1 MCLILFVAAF
11 TVFVILFF
19 AARDGGYFTRRLNN
33 QINPDFG
40 RIWAALGKNR
50 EFSALY

>member
-11 TVFVILFF
+11 TVFVILFCS
-19 AARDGGYFTRRLNN
+19 ARWGVYFTRRLSN

-40 RIWAALGKNR
+40 RIWAALGKIK
-50 EFSALY
+50 EF

>member
-11 TVFVILFF
+11 TVFVILFMQR
-19 AARDGGYFTRRLNN
+19 AAGLYFTRRLSS

-40 RIWAALGKNR
+40 RNWAGLGKIK
-50 EFSALY
+50 EL